1 MNEVQLIGNVGNEP
15 SFSET
20 KDEVYAKFKMATD
33 FTYTTSQKVKVKRTE
48 WHIISVKTSLL
59 VEKVRKNI
67 HTGAYVMVE
76 GHIFTERWNDE
87 NTGEERFQKV
97 IQATSLRIL
106 GKSKKFEQGPEVG
119 EPANTPVE

>member
-1 MNEVQLIGNVGNEP
+1 MKIYRCFRFDESHV
-15 SFSET
+15 SKSET
-20 KDEVYAKFKMATD
+20 DDGAKQKDIPTPM
-33 FTYTTSQKVKVKRTE
+33 Q
-48 WHIISVKTSLL
+48 
-59 VEKVRKNI
+59 
-67 HTGAYVMVE
+67 MVE
-76 GHIFTERWNDE
+76 GHIFTERWNDK